1 MRHAHRLLRALRG
14 RSHWVYT
21 GVCLRDATTGR
32 MRASYARTKV
42 TFQRLTDA
50 DGSVVRES
58 AWKPTKRSYL
68 PAEVDALVAH
78 AQLEARQQAL
88 NEIENIRAMA
98 LTNIA
103 QGVAA
108 ALPSLRNVAQTHR
121 EQSADLALAA
131 ARAIGGAALERF
143 PQAPLR
149 AALEALA
156 QELNGIMTWIEQLA
170 EVDTDGVE
178 PLTSVVAAGAPL
190 REDVVTMGG
199 DASVITS
206 NAPKS
211 VNGFFVVPKVVEQF
225 DTVGQELLCRAG
237 RRGADDL
244 RRAQGG

>member
-1 MRHAHRLLRALRG
+1 MSTPFAFD
-14 RSHWVYT
+14 T
-21 GVCLRDATTGR
+21 E
-32 MRASYARTKV
+32 
-42 TFQRLTDA
+42 FDA

-156 QELNGIMTWIEQLA
+156 QEIDASPRLVVRAAGLDDEGRAQIERA
-170 EVDTDGVE
+170 CADSGFTG
-178 PLTSVVAAGAPL
+178 VVAFRDEPGMGFAAFQLEWADGRADHDPEGSATRVAEALTAALAAEAGHAEPPINTD
-190 REDVVTMGG
+190 RSD
-199 DASVITS
+199 
-206 NAPKS
+206 
-211 VNGFFVVPKVVEQF
+211 F
-225 DTVGQELLCRAG
+225 
-237 RRGADDL
+237 
-244 RRAQGG
+244 

>member
-1 MRHAHRLLRALRG
+1 MSTPFAFD
-14 RSHWVYT
+14 T
-21 GVCLRDATTGR
+21 E
-32 MRASYARTKV
+32 
-42 TFQRLTDA
+42 FDA

-131 ARAIGGAALERF
+131 ALDAAL
-143 PQAPLR
+143 
-149 AALEALA
+149 AAEGLHA
-156 QELNGIMTWIEQLA
+156 
-170 EVDTDGVE
+170 E
-178 PLTSVVAAGAPL
+178 PLIPANEA
-190 REDVVTMGG
+190 D
-199 DASVITS
+199 
-206 NAPKS
+206 
-211 VNGFFVVPKVVEQF
+211 NG
-225 DTVGQELLCRAG
+225 
-237 RRGADDL
+237 
-244 RRAQGG
+244 